1 MPELIDGVEISEK
14 VLEDLGQ
21 EEISGK
27 PKLQIVFVGENRA
40 SQVFIERKKNVCE
53 QLGFEARIKRFPVNV
68 AEEEI
73 IQFIEKKNTDKTV
86 DGILVQLPLPDHI
99 DNNRVFEKLS
109 PEKDVDCLTPEN
121 LGKLLRGKAWI
132 RPCAVEG
139 IEKIL
144 ETEQIGVEGK
154 NIVIINNSNLIGK
167 PLSMDLTQKGATVT
181 ICQKKTENLQ
191 NHTRDADILV
201 TATGESELVTDKMIA
216 EDGIVIDAG
225 YSYTNGEL
233 NQETEELENISKLS
247 SVPGGLGPVT
257 VAITMKNLL
266 KCFERQN

>member
-1 MPELIDGVEISEK
+1 MKPEIVDGEEISE
-14 VLEDLGQ
+14 
-21 EEISGK
+21 EIMGRLKDRSIDGN

-40 SQVFIERKKNVCE
+40 SEVFIERKKEACE
-53 QLGFEARIKRFPVNV
+53 KLGFDADTKQFSEDVSEDEVI
-68 AEEEI
+68 E
-73 IQFIEKKNTDKTV
+73 FIEEKNQDQTV

-121 LGKLLRGKAWI
+121 LGKLLRGNAWI

-144 ETEQIGVEGK
+144 ETEKIEVEGE

-191 NHTRDADILV
+191 KHTRDADILV
-201 TATGESELVTDKMIA
+201 TATGQPELVTDKMIA
-216 EDGIVIDAG
+216 EDSIVIDAG
-225 YSYTNGEL
+225 YSYTDGEL

-257 VAITMKNLL
+257 VAVTMKNLV
-266 KCFERQN
+266 KCFRK